1 MLKVKI
7 ILGSARDGRFG
18 DKPARFVYELAKKQQ
33 DWEAEFLDLKEWNL
47 PFFASAKAPK
57 SGEYEGDLIKKWAAA
72 IGEADAY
79 IMVTPE
85 YNHGYPAVLKNALDF
100 LYNEWVNKPV
110 AFVGYGGGLGGGRAV
125 EQLRQV
131 VIELQMA
138 PIREA
143 LFIPSVWQAFDE
155 SGKPVDEQLG
165 NKAQAMFEQLTWW
178 GEALKAARNK

>member
-7 ILGSARDGRFG
+7 ILGSTRDGRFG
-18 DKPARFVYELAKKQQ
+18 DKPAHFIYELARKRQ
-33 DWEAEFLDLKEWNL
+33 DWEVELLDLKEWNL
-47 PFFASAKAPK
+47 PFFTSAKAPK
-57 SGEYEGDLIKKWAAA
+57 IGEYEGDLVKKWAAT

-79 IMVTPE
+79 IIVAPE
-85 YNHGYPAVLKNALDF
+85 YNHGYSAVLKNAMDF

-143 LFIPSVWQAFDE
+143 LYIPSVWQAFDE
-155 SGKPVDEQLG
+155 NGKPVDEQSES
-165 NKAQAMFEQLTWW
+165 KAEALFTQLHWW
-178 GEALKAARNK
+178 GEALKVARNK